1 MYKKILVAL
10 ENGPADRALVP
21 HVTQLARKLESKLLL
36 VHVADGWVA
45 RNFDDLKL
53 AESDEMKQDR
63 AYLDGL
69 AATMRGAG
77 LQVETMLG
85 LGEPPTAI
93 VKIAEQEQCDLI
105 ALAAHGHK
113 ALGDLIFGSTISK
126 VHHSTNIPMLVVHAE
141 R

>member
-1 MYKKILVAL
+1 M
-10 ENGPADRALVP
+10 P
-21 HVTQLARKLESKLLL
+21 HVTKLARTLGSKLLL
-36 VHVADGWVA
+36 VHVADGWAA
-45 RNFDDLKL
+45 RNFDALKL

-63 AYLDGL
+63 VYLDGL
-69 AATMRGAG
+69 ASSMRLKG
-77 LQVETMLG
+77 LNVDTMLG

-93 VKIAEQEQCDLI
+93 VKIAEQEHCDLI

-126 VHHSTNIPMLVVHAE
+126 VHHSTTIPMLVVHAD

>member
-45 RNFDDLKL
+45 RNFDALEL

-63 AYLDGL
+63 AYLEGL
-69 AATMRGAG
+69 AASMRGEG

-85 LGEPPTAI
+85 LGEPPIAI

>member
-63 AYLDGL
+63 AYLEGL
-69 AATMRGAG
+69 AASMRGEG

-85 LGEPPTAI
+85 LGEPPIAI